1 MASLRRRLGRR
12 ALGRLLGLGWWPEL
26 GRPLELG
33 RPWEPGRAPD
43 RPLEPGW
50 PPDRPLEPGWPS
62 ALGWPPDRPLEPR
75 RPPEF
80 VPRLKLGRAPEPL
93 EPGWP
98 PDRPLE
104 PGWPPECVP
113 ALGLGRRPEPL
124 EPGWPPDRP
133 LEPGRPPEFVPRLK
147 LGRRPELGPSRAGR
161 QSEPGR
167 AAPLPSGLAYRGLGM
182 SGEADRSRSSAL
194 FRLSADENEASSA
207 VGPASGRGSQQSQRT
222 AVDLNRGVHAG
233 AAGFPHRLARTACN
247 KVDVLRAVGKGGGK
261 EREARGVGAKG
272 LGLVVGCPPGVQET
286 GQMLSQKVDRGAK
299 PGDGGTGPD
308 DRGAC
313 LDSARCCW
321 HVYCSHFV
329 RRRDSFTQGNG
340 G

>member
-1 MASLRRRLGRR
+1 MPDRR
-12 ALGRLLGLGWWPEL
+12 LGLGWWPEL
-26 GRPLELG
+26 GRPWEL
-33 RPWEPGRAPD
+33 
-43 RPLEPGW
+43 
-50 PPDRPLEPGWPS
+50 GWPS
-62 ALGWPPDRPLEPR
+62 AL
-75 RPPEF
+75 
-80 VPRLKLGRAPEPL
+80 
-93 EPGWP
+93 
-98 PDRPLE
+98 
-104 PGWPPECVP
+104 
-113 ALGLGRRPEPL
+113 
-124 EPGWPPDRP
+124 GWPPDRP

-147 LGRRPELGPSRAGR
+147 LGRPPEPLEPGWPPEPGRPPEFVPALELGRRPELGPSRAGR

-261 EREARGVGAKG
+261 EREAKGVGATG

-299 PGDGGTGPD
+299 PGDSGTGSD

>member
-1 MASLRRRLGRR
+1 MPGRR
-12 ALGRLLGLGWWPEL
+12 LGLGWWP
-26 GRPLELG
+26 ELG

-43 RPLEPGW
+43 RPLEPGRA
-50 PPDRPLEPGWPS
+50 PDRPLEPGWPS
-62 ALGWPPDRPLEPR
+62 ALGWPPDRPLEPG

-80 VPRLKLGRAPEPL
+80 VPRLKLGR
-93 EPGWP
+93 
-98 PDRPLE
+98 
-104 PGWPPECVP
+104 PPEC
-113 ALGLGRRPEPL
+113 
-124 EPGWPPDRP
+124 
-133 LEPGRPPEFVPRLK
+133 VPRLK

-247 KVDVLRAVGKGGGK
+247 KVDVLRAVGKGRGK